1 MIRVIQGIVL
11 GAVLSV
17 PVVLWGLS
25 RAEATAPDADSAESG
40 SVNAKPGAAGK
51 PGFRK
56 VKPAVP
62 KKPVRLRAPEVETIP
77 ASQMHVRV
85 DDGSRAPSSPA
96 SSGKADIE

>member
-25 RAEATAPDADSAESG
+25 RAEATAPDAEQVESG
-40 SVNAKPGAAGK
+40 SANAKPASGK

-56 VKPAVP
+56 VKPTVP
-62 KKPVRLRAPEVETIP
+62 RKPVRLRVAEAETIP
-77 ASQMHVRV
+77 ASQMHVRI
-85 DDGSRAPSSPA
+85 DDGSRTPSGA
-96 SSGKADIE
+96 SSGKGDIE